1 LSKIGIVTIG
11 RDEGERFRLCLNSVA
26 GRGHT
31 VVYVDSGS
39 TDGSIALARS
49 LGVDV
54 VEMDLSTP
62 FTHSRARNEGIERL
76 VEIDPGVEF
85 VHMVDGD
92 CELIEGWI
100 GKAQDVLESRPDAVA
115 VCGRRRERFRDQTIY
130 NRLADLEW
138 NTPVGVAGAFGG
150 EALVRVEPLR
160 AIGAYDSGVIAGED
174 DEMCVRLRKRG
185 WKILRIDAEMSL
197 HDMAMTHFAQWWRRS
212 VRSGYAF
219 AEGAVLHGAP
229 PERHFVR
236 QVRSVAFWGLFVP
249 LLTLALAWPTS
260 GASVLLLFGY
270 VLLVVRTYQSRR
282 RRGDTPGD
290 CRLYAFFCVLGKFPQ
305 SLGLGRYWLGR
316 LSGRRSAVIEYRQ
329 ARTILPVNSTR

>member
-11 RDEGERFRLCLNSVA
+11 RNEGERFRHCLNSIA

-39 TDGSIALARS
+39 TDGSIELARS

-76 VEIDPGVEF
+76 VAIDPGVEF

-100 GKAQDVLESRPDAVA
+100 EKAQSVLESRPDAIA
-115 VCGRRRERFRDQTIY
+115 VCGRRRERFRDQSVY
-130 NRLADLEW
+130 NLLADLDW
-138 NTPVGVAGAFGG
+138 NTPVGEVSAFGG
-150 EALVRVEPLR
+150 EALVRVGPMR
-160 AIGAYDSGVIAGED
+160 AVGAYDPGVIAGED
-174 DEMCVRLRKRG
+174 DEMCVRLRKAG
-185 WKILRIDAEMSL
+185 WKIVRIDAEMSR
-197 HDMAMTHFAQWWRRS
+197 HDMAMTHFGQWWKRS
-212 VRSGYAF
+212 FRTGYAF
-219 AEGAVLHGAP
+219 AEGAALHGAP

-236 QVRSVAFWGLFVP
+236 QVRSTLFWGLFVP
-249 LLTLALAWPTS
+249 LLVLALAWPTS
-260 GASVLLLFGY
+260 GASVLLLLGY
-270 VLLVVRTYQSRR
+270 VLMFVRIYQGRR

-305 SLGLGRYWLGR
+305 SLGVLQYWIGR
-316 LSGRRSAVIEYRQ
+316 LRGRRSAIIEYRQ
-329 ARTILPVNSTR
+329 ARPILPVNNAR